1 MDKINNA
8 TRFSWSYYD
17 PARGYY
23 VTEYPIQAV
32 LIYDNLEG
40 STELITMDASSA
52 LLTSAFISNV
62 DGTALVTAAKAA
74 MEAGT
79 YVTLTKVER
88 EDRITQWDSGSQMSE
103 FTSWGAGPGL
113 ELKPEITAPGGNIW
127 SAVLDTGYTEGS
139 GTYNDYTG
147 TYAMMSGTSMASPHM
162 TGITALV
169 KEYAKRELGL
179 SGTEAAN
186 VTEYLMMSTAVP
198 QTDGNGVYDS
208 PRQQGA
214 GLVNAAAA
222 VQTPAY
228 ITVDGGI
235 GKLEL
240 KDDPEKTGE
249 YQLTFTVHNLSGAE
263 LTYNAAVSLLRPEV
277 IDGDS
282 AWGTRS
288 YMTDS
293 DVLIRTVDLGTVTV
307 PAYDQVKVSRTVSLT
322 AGEKKQL
329 DDLFE
334 NGTYVEGFVELTDAA
349 GVNPRIGLP
358 MLAFYGDWTSAPIL
372 DRSSWLDGVEEGGS
386 YFTDNESTWGSTV
399 FGYFDGYTFYN
410 LGQNPFDSTAATA
423 QTEYHQENITISPTG
438 LFQVVNDPEI
448 YQLRN
453 AKVMVVEVRDKE
465 TGALYFRDYGTYQ
478 FKCYNDPSY
487 GMAIPSS
494 LYYFTGRN
502 WDGTDLDGEVL
513 PSGTQCVYTLTA
525 YGDGDYPMVYDE
537 EAGYMVT
544 DVEAIIPGENEPT
557 FNGHA
562 MDMTGDV
569 FSFDVLVD
577 TVAPKLVNSAVSV
590 YEEDGRIY
598 MEGTF
603 EDDGSM
609 ASVEILPVVT
619 RSYKQGYGD
628 PTYAESGLDRDNPFY
643 SEMIYDAACH
653 QWHFKA
659 DVTEYAHTTE
669 AYPGEGY
676 YYDFTWSGAVYIFGG
691 DYGGNDRAY
700 GVQVNTTSGLVL
712 STTSA
717 RLHVGGSFDLSVN
730 NNTGSDAAITRT
742 SSNPQVATV
751 DEFGH
756 VTALAPG
763 QTIITVSNGTD
774 FAACVV
780 IVEEYPTEVL
790 DFDLSID
797 HFSGLKP
804 DGSIVVNV
812 VNLKPADVVITEN
825 TWLVYE
831 DDADW
836 AGLLTVEKDAQ
847 SGLSGRISL
856 SASLDDGEEPSAGS
870 GYLEVTL
877 NGVTRTMTLDWEELY
892 ESSAQDDLTSDA
904 FYNEQTVY
912 VTQGETATLIAKYRQ
927 NHSFI
932 PVELYTLEGYQAYS
946 YSN

>member
-32 LIYDNLEG
+32 LIYDNVEG

-322 AGEKKQL
+322 AGEKKQP

-349 GVNPRIGLP
+349 VSILGSACPCWPSMATGP
-358 MLAFYGDWTSAPIL
+358 APPFWTAAP
-372 DRSSWLDGVEEGGS
+372 
-386 YFTDNESTWGSTV
+386 GST
-399 FGYFDGYTFYN
+399 
-410 LGQNPFDSTAATA
+410 A
-423 QTEYHQENITISPTG
+423 
-438 LFQVVNDPEI
+438 
-448 YQLRN
+448 
-453 AKVMVVEVRDKE
+453 
-465 TGALYFRDYGTYQ
+465 
-478 FKCYNDPSY
+478 
-487 GMAIPSS
+487 
-494 LYYFTGRN
+494 
-502 WDGTDLDGEVL
+502 
-513 PSGTQCVYTLTA
+513 
-525 YGDGDYPMVYDE
+525 
-537 EAGYMVT
+537 
-544 DVEAIIPGENEPT
+544 
-557 FNGHA
+557 
-562 MDMTGDV
+562 
-569 FSFDVLVD
+569 
-577 TVAPKLVNSAVSV
+577 
-590 YEEDGRIY
+590 
-598 MEGTF
+598 
-603 EDDGSM
+603 
-609 ASVEILPVVT
+609 
-619 RSYKQGYGD
+619 
-628 PTYAESGLDRDNPFY
+628 
-643 SEMIYDAACH
+643 
-653 QWHFKA
+653 
-659 DVTEYAHTTE
+659 
-669 AYPGEGY
+669 
-676 YYDFTWSGAVYIFGG
+676 
-691 DYGGNDRAY
+691 
-700 GVQVNTTSGLVL
+700 
-712 STTSA
+712 
-717 RLHVGGSFDLSVN
+717 
-730 NNTGSDAAITRT
+730 
-742 SSNPQVATV
+742 
-751 DEFGH
+751 
-756 VTALAPG
+756 
-763 QTIITVSNGTD
+763 
-774 FAACVV
+774 
-780 IVEEYPTEVL
+780 
-790 DFDLSID
+790 
-797 HFSGLKP
+797 
-804 DGSIVVNV
+804 
-812 VNLKPADVVITEN
+812 
-825 TWLVYE
+825 
-831 DDADW
+831 
-836 AGLLTVEKDAQ
+836 
-847 SGLSGRISL
+847 
-856 SASLDDGEEPSAGS
+856 
-870 GYLEVTL
+870 
-877 NGVTRTMTLDWEELY
+877 
-892 ESSAQDDLTSDA
+892 
-904 FYNEQTVY
+904 
-912 VTQGETATLIAKYRQ
+912 
-927 NHSFI
+927 
-932 PVELYTLEGYQAYS
+932 
-946 YSN
+946 